1 MLHVKF
7 GATYSTLNRHPPD
20 RPYRGAM
27 ALEDMV
33 ISAAHGLHNGAR
45 ALGAMLGRAS
55 ASPVAAEL
63 KSQDWFSVNA
73 LGRLLKRG
81 GAAEPP
87 PPPPVAAER
96 VSTFTLLLLLLGA
109 AMLIFERY
117 RFGGS
122 APAPAPAPAPA
133 ATSPSGGAAKPRRR
147 RSRSKEELPA
157 AGSVVGVVGAYEG
170 GPHME
175 TEGFEIIG
183 KPTD

>member
-73 LGRLLKRG
+73 LGRLLKRPSLASWRTRSPLSLHAKLCHHDRAWRVG
-81 GAAEPP
+81 
-87 PPPPVAAER
+87 PVHRCHCCAITVCA
-96 VSTFTLLLLLLGA
+96 
-109 AMLIFERY
+109 
-117 RFGGS
+117 
-122 APAPAPAPAPA
+122 
-133 ATSPSGGAAKPRRR
+133 
-147 RSRSKEELPA
+147 
-157 AGSVVGVVGAYEG
+157 G
-170 GPHME
+170 GPLVLNHHCVI
-175 TEGFEIIG
+175 TVPSLCHHCAVAVSSF
-183 KPTD
+183 TV